1 MKGVELSVMVALG
14 AGLLSFLSPC
24 VLPLVPSYLS
34 FIAGVSFDDFKRTH
48 SDSKLLR
55 KVVLNSLLFI
65 VGFSTV
71 FMTLGLSFSLV
82 GQVLIQA
89 SRGHS
94 HGRWPFDC
102 LLGYISGAL
111 AHLAKVADIAEKQGE
126 QPVLGLIPII
136 CRPLL
141 VGRYLTRSLQFHIG
155 NRPAGYVGAIL
166 VGFSFVVGWTPRGA
180 DSGAILALA
189 SSTAHISTGLL
200 LLGAYSVGL
209 GIPFLL
215 SAVAINSF
223 FHFFSKF
230 KRYIELVHV
239 GGGLLLILVGT
250 LIFTGYLT
258 VLNSIA
264 IQFTPSVAGTSVRL
278 TLLPTR
284 GACVAPVMQALTA
297 SGVRGYICAR
307 YVMVLWIHGVREVR
321 MSGSASEGG
330 SGAHAG
336 QNYQVARW

>member
-34 FIAGVSFDDFKRTH
+34 FIAGVSFDDFKRTQ

-82 GQVLIQA
+82 GQVLIQYQEA
-89 SRGHS
+89 IRMVAG
-94 HGRWPFDC
+94 
-102 LLGYISGAL
+102 LLIAFFGVYISGAL
-111 AHLAKVADIAEKQGE
+111 EHLAKVADVAEKQWGE

-166 VGFSFVVGWTPRGA
+166 VGVSFAVGWTPCVGPIL
-180 DSGAILALA
+180 GAILALA
-189 SSTAHISTGLL
+189 SSTDHITSGLL

-209 GIPFLL
+209 GISFLL

-230 KRYIELVHV
+230 KRYIELVHI

-264 IQFTPSVAGTSVRL
+264 IQFTPAWLWERL
-278 TLLPTR
+278 
-284 GACVAPVMQALTA
+284 
-297 SGVRGYICAR
+297 
-307 YVMVLWIHGVREVR
+307 
-321 MSGSASEGG
+321 
-330 SGAHAG
+330 
-336 QNYQVARW
+336 

>member
-1 MKGVELSVMVALG
+1 MIGGGYAMKGVELSVMVALG

-34 FIAGVSFDDFKRTH
+34 FIAGVSFDDFKRTQ
-48 SDSKLLR
+48 SDTKLLR

-65 VGFSTV
+65 VGFSAV

-82 GQVLIQA
+82 GQALIQYQEVIRMVA
-89 SRGHS
+89 G
-94 HGRWPFDC
+94 
-102 LLGYISGAL
+102 LLIAFFGVYISGAL
-111 AHLAKVADIAEKQGE
+111 EYLAKVADVAEKKWSG
-126 QPVLGLIPII
+126 QPVLGLLPII

-155 NRPAGYVGAIL
+155 NRPAGYVGAML
-166 VGFSFVVGWTPRGA
+166 VGFSFAVGWTPCVGPIL
-180 DSGAILALA
+180 GAILALA
-189 SSTAHISTGLL
+189 SSTAHITSGLL

-230 KRYIELVHV
+230 KRYIEIVHI
-239 GGGLLLILVGT
+239 GGGLLLILVGI

-258 VLNSIA
+258 VLNSLA
-264 IQFTPSVAGTSVRL
+264 IQFTPAWLWERL
-278 TLLPTR
+278 
-284 GACVAPVMQALTA
+284 
-297 SGVRGYICAR
+297 
-307 YVMVLWIHGVREVR
+307 
-321 MSGSASEGG
+321 
-330 SGAHAG
+330 
-336 QNYQVARW
+336 

>member
-34 FIAGVSFDDFKRTH
+34 FIAGVSFDDFKRTQ

-65 VGFSTV
+65 VGFSSV

-82 GQVLIQA
+82 GQVLIQYQEA
-89 SRGHS
+89 IRMVAG
-94 HGRWPFDC
+94 
-102 LLGYISGAL
+102 LLIAFFGVYISGAL
-111 AHLAKVADIAEKQGE
+111 EHLAKVADVAEKQWGE

-166 VGFSFVVGWTPRGA
+166 VGFSFAVGWTPCVGPIL
-180 DSGAILALA
+180 GAILALA
-189 SSTAHISTGLL
+189 SSTAHISSGLL

-230 KRYIELVHV
+230 KRYIELVHI
-239 GGGLLLILVGT
+239 GGGLLLILVGI

-264 IQFTPSVAGTSVRL
+264 IQFTPAWLWERL
-278 TLLPTR
+278 
-284 GACVAPVMQALTA
+284 
-297 SGVRGYICAR
+297 
-307 YVMVLWIHGVREVR
+307 
-321 MSGSASEGG
+321 
-330 SGAHAG
+330 
-336 QNYQVARW
+336 

>member
-34 FIAGVSFDDFKRTH
+34 FIAGVSFDDFKRTQ

-65 VGFSTV
+65 IGFSTV

-82 GQVLIQA
+82 GQVLIQYQEA
-89 SRGHS
+89 IRMVAG
-94 HGRWPFDC
+94 
-102 LLGYISGAL
+102 LLIAFFGVYISGAL
-111 AHLAKVADIAEKQGE
+111 EHLAKVADVAEKQWGE

-166 VGFSFVVGWTPRGA
+166 VGFSFAVGWTPCVGPIL
-180 DSGAILALA
+180 GAILALA
-189 SSTAHISTGLL
+189 SSTAHITSGLL

-230 KRYIELVHV
+230 KRYIELVHI

-264 IQFTPSVAGTSVRL
+264 IQFTPAWLWERL
-278 TLLPTR
+278 
-284 GACVAPVMQALTA
+284 
-297 SGVRGYICAR
+297 
-307 YVMVLWIHGVREVR
+307 
-321 MSGSASEGG
+321 
-330 SGAHAG
+330 
-336 QNYQVARW
+336 

>member
-34 FIAGVSFDDFKRTH
+34 FIAGVSFDDFKRTQ

-82 GQVLIQA
+82 GQVLIQYQEA
-89 SRGHS
+89 IRMVAG
-94 HGRWPFDC
+94 
-102 LLGYISGAL
+102 LLIAFFGVYISGAL
-111 AHLAKVADIAEKQGE
+111 AHLAKVADVAEKRWGE

-166 VGFSFVVGWTPRGA
+166 VGFSFAVGWTPCVGPIL
-180 DSGAILALA
+180 GAILALA
-189 SSTAHISTGLL
+189 SSTAHITSGLL

-230 KRYIELVHV
+230 KRYIELVHI

-264 IQFTPSVAGTSVRL
+264 IQFTPAWLWERL
-278 TLLPTR
+278 
-284 GACVAPVMQALTA
+284 
-297 SGVRGYICAR
+297 
-307 YVMVLWIHGVREVR
+307 
-321 MSGSASEGG
+321 
-330 SGAHAG
+330 
-336 QNYQVARW
+336 

>member
-1 MKGVELSVMVALG
+1 MQGVELSIMVALG

-34 FIAGVSFDDFKRTH
+34 FIAGVSFDDFKRTQ
-48 SDSKLLR
+48 SDARLLR

-82 GQVLIQA
+82 GQVLIQYQEA
-89 SRGHS
+89 IRMVAG
-94 HGRWPFDC
+94 
-102 LLGYISGAL
+102 LLIAFFGVYISGTL
-111 AHLAKVADIAEKQGE
+111 EHLAKVADVAEKRWGE
-126 QPVLGLIPII
+126 RPVLGLIPII
-136 CRPLL
+136 CRPLH

-155 NRPAGYVGAIL
+155 NRPAGYVGAML
-166 VGFSFVVGWTPRGA
+166 VGFSFAVGWTPCVGPIL
-180 DSGAILALA
+180 GAILALA
-189 SSTAHISTGLL
+189 SSTAHITSGLL

-230 KRYIELVHV
+230 KRYIEIVHI
-239 GGGLLLILVGT
+239 GGGLLLILVGI

-258 VLNSIA
+258 VLNSLA
-264 IQFTPSVAGTSVRL
+264 IQFTPAWLWERL
-278 TLLPTR
+278 
-284 GACVAPVMQALTA
+284 
-297 SGVRGYICAR
+297 
-307 YVMVLWIHGVREVR
+307 
-321 MSGSASEGG
+321 
-330 SGAHAG
+330 
-336 QNYQVARW
+336 

>member
-34 FIAGVSFDDFKRTH
+34 FIAGVSFDDFKRTQ

-65 VGFSTV
+65 LGFSTV

-82 GQVLIQA
+82 GQVLIQYQEA
-89 SRGHS
+89 IRMVAG
-94 HGRWPFDC
+94 
-102 LLGYISGAL
+102 LLIAFFGVYISGAL
-111 AHLAKVADIAEKQGE
+111 EHLAKVADVAEKQWGE

-155 NRPAGYVGAIL
+155 NRPAGYVGAML
-166 VGFSFVVGWTPRGA
+166 VGFSFAVGWTPCVGPIL
-180 DSGAILALA
+180 GAILALA
-189 SSTAHISTGLL
+189 SSTAHITSGLL

-223 FHFFSKF
+223 FHFFTKF
-230 KRYIELVHV
+230 KRYIELVHI
-239 GGGLLLILVGT
+239 GGGLLLILVGI

-264 IQFTPSVAGTSVRL
+264 IQFTPAWLWERL
-278 TLLPTR
+278 
-284 GACVAPVMQALTA
+284 
-297 SGVRGYICAR
+297 
-307 YVMVLWIHGVREVR
+307 
-321 MSGSASEGG
+321 
-330 SGAHAG
+330 
-336 QNYQVARW
+336 

>member
-1 MKGVELSVMVALG
+1 MKGVELSIMVALG

-34 FIAGVSFDDFKRTH
+34 FIAGVSFDDFKRTQ

-65 VGFSTV
+65 VGFSSV

-82 GQVLIQA
+82 GQVLIQYQEA
-89 SRGHS
+89 IRMVAG
-94 HGRWPFDC
+94 
-102 LLGYISGAL
+102 LLIAFFGVYISGAL
-111 AHLAKVADIAEKQGE
+111 AHLAKVADVAEKRWGE

-166 VGFSFVVGWTPRGA
+166 VGFSFAVGWTPCVGPIL
-180 DSGAILALA
+180 GAILALA
-189 SSTAHISTGLL
+189 SSTAHISSGLL

-230 KRYIELVHV
+230 KRYIEIVHI
-239 GGGLLLILVGT
+239 GGGLLLILMGI

-258 VLNSIA
+258 VLNSLA
-264 IQFTPSVAGTSVRL
+264 IQFTPAWLWERL
-278 TLLPTR
+278 
-284 GACVAPVMQALTA
+284 
-297 SGVRGYICAR
+297 
-307 YVMVLWIHGVREVR
+307 
-321 MSGSASEGG
+321 
-330 SGAHAG
+330 
-336 QNYQVARW
+336 

>member
-1 MKGVELSVMVALG
+1 MKNLRLEDARFLQVRGNVDRPDHGRCPSRVIGGGYPMKGVELSVMVALG

-34 FIAGVSFDDFKRTH
+34 FIAGVSFDDFKRTQ

-65 VGFSTV
+65 LGFSTV

-82 GQVLIQA
+82 GQVLIQYQEA
-89 SRGHS
+89 IRMVAG
-94 HGRWPFDC
+94 
-102 LLGYISGAL
+102 LLIAFFGVYISGAL
-111 AHLAKVADIAEKQGE
+111 EHLAKVADVAEKQWGD

-155 NRPAGYVGAIL
+155 NRPAGYVGAML
-166 VGFSFVVGWTPRGA
+166 VGFSFAVGWTPCVGPIL
-180 DSGAILALA
+180 GAILALA
-189 SSTAHISTGLL
+189 SSTAHITSGLL

-230 KRYIELVHV
+230 KRYIELVHI
-239 GGGLLLILVGT
+239 GGGLLLILVGI

-264 IQFTPSVAGTSVRL
+264 IQFTPAWLWERL
-278 TLLPTR
+278 
-284 GACVAPVMQALTA
+284 
-297 SGVRGYICAR
+297 
-307 YVMVLWIHGVREVR
+307 
-321 MSGSASEGG
+321 
-330 SGAHAG
+330 
-336 QNYQVARW
+336 

>member
-34 FIAGVSFDDFKRTH
+34 FIAGVSFDEFKRTQ

-65 VGFSTV
+65 LGFSTV

-82 GQVLIQA
+82 GQVLIQYQEVIRMVA
-89 SRGHS
+89 G
-94 HGRWPFDC
+94 
-102 LLGYISGAL
+102 LLIAFFGIYISGAL
-111 AHLAKVADIAEKQGE
+111 EYLAKVADVAEKHWGG
-126 QPVLGLIPII
+126 QPVWGLIPLV

-155 NRPAGYVGAIL
+155 NRPAGYVGAML
-166 VGFSFVVGWTPRGA
+166 VGFSFAVGWTPCVGPIL
-180 DSGAILALA
+180 GAILALA
-189 SSTAHISTGLL
+189 SSTAHIASGLL

-215 SAVAINSF
+215 SAIAINSF
-223 FHFFSKF
+223 FHFFTKF
-230 KRYIELVHV
+230 KRYIEAVHI
-239 GGGLLLILVGT
+239 GGGLLLILVGM

-264 IQFTPSVAGTSVRL
+264 IQFTPAWLWERL
-278 TLLPTR
+278 
-284 GACVAPVMQALTA
+284 
-297 SGVRGYICAR
+297 
-307 YVMVLWIHGVREVR
+307 
-321 MSGSASEGG
+321 
-330 SGAHAG
+330 
-336 QNYQVARW
+336 

>member
-34 FIAGVSFDDFKRTH
+34 FIAGVSFDDFKRTQ

-82 GQVLIQA
+82 GQVLIQYQEA
-89 SRGHS
+89 IRMVAG
-94 HGRWPFDC
+94 
-102 LLGYISGAL
+102 LLIAFFGVYISGAL
-111 AHLAKVADIAEKQGE
+111 EHLAKVADVAEKQWGE

-155 NRPAGYVGAIL
+155 NQPAGYVGAIL
-166 VGFSFVVGWTPRGA
+166 VGFSFAVGWTPCVGPIL
-180 DSGAILALA
+180 GAILALA
-189 SSTAHISTGLL
+189 SSTAHISSGLL

-230 KRYIELVHV
+230 KRYIELVHI

-264 IQFTPSVAGTSVRL
+264 IQFTPAWLWERL
-278 TLLPTR
+278 
-284 GACVAPVMQALTA
+284 
-297 SGVRGYICAR
+297 
-307 YVMVLWIHGVREVR
+307 
-321 MSGSASEGG
+321 
-330 SGAHAG
+330 
-336 QNYQVARW
+336 